1 MYVFCIRLVPT
12 AGSATGATQ
21 SVEVNR
27 MPLFD
32 SSFGATV
39 ALGEGFASGGLS
51 SEAGLLFESAR
62 ECANIVR
69 ADDMS
74 ARALVGASRSPV
86 AQQRSADERSS
97 VAQMDSEARSQL
109 GLMRSF
115 SMVGPIVPPL
125 PRLGSLTPRA
135 GLLDVT
141 GSSLMSSM
149 AASMAASSGP
159 PMKACASCQQQIH
172 RNAPICPLC
181 KARSRSAHS
190 KSRSSS
196 AHGSHKKR

>member
-1 MYVFCIRLVPT
+1 
-12 AGSATGATQ
+12 
-21 SVEVNR
+21 

-32 SSFGATV
+32 SSFGASM
-39 ALGEGFASGGLS
+39 ALGEGLASGGLS
-51 SEAGLLFESAR
+51 SEAGLFFESAR

-74 ARALVGASRSPV
+74 ARALGAASRSPMAV
-86 AQQRSADERSS
+86 APQRSVEERSS

-115 SMVGPIVPPL
+115 SMVGMGPL
-125 PRLGSLTPRA
+125 APTLPLARLGSLAPRA
-135 GLLDVT
+135 GLLDVM
-141 GSSLMSSM
+141 GSSLVS
-149 AASMAASSGP
+149 SMAASSGP

>member
-1 MYVFCIRLVPT
+1 
-12 AGSATGATQ
+12 
-21 SVEVNR
+21 
-27 MPLFD
+27 MPLGD
-32 SSFGATV
+32 SAFGAPLAVT
-39 ALGEGFASGGLS
+39 EGFAPTGLS

-62 ECANIVR
+62 ENASVR
-69 ADDMS
+69 ADEVN
-74 ARALVGASRSPV
+74 ARALAGVSRSP
-86 AQQRSADERSS
+86 AAPQPQRVTDERSTL
-97 VAQMDSEARSQL
+97 AHMDPEARSQL

-115 SMVGPIVPPL
+115 SMVGPMPPAL
-125 PRLGSLTPRA
+125 SLQRLGSIGPRA

-141 GSSLMSSM
+141 GSSLVS
-149 AASMAASSGP
+149 SMAASSGP
-159 PMKACASCQQQIH
+159 PMKECASCQQQIH

>member
-1 MYVFCIRLVPT
+1 MYVFCIRLVPA
-12 AGSATGATQ
+12 AGSATGAAQ
-21 SVEVNR
+21 SAEVNR

-74 ARALVGASRSPV
+74 ARALVGASRPPV

-97 VAQMDSEARSQL
+97 VAEMDSEARSQL

-125 PRLGSLTPRA
+125 PLARLGSLAPRA

-141 GSSLMSSM
+141 GSSLVS
-149 AASMAASSGP
+149 SMAASSGP

-196 AHGSHKKR
+196 AHRSHKKR